1 MVTEEEEAIA
11 EGAVTREG
19 MLRADAMLRRH
30 WRKVYGESDMGKWHN
45 RQERLRTPRS
55 RAFGEDEP
63 EREPQVLVV
72 SVRFNSD
79 GDAAAV
85 SEASSRG
92 ARQSGR
98 RDWI

>member
-1 MVTEEEEAIA
+1 MV
-11 EGAVTREG
+11 EGAVAREG

-30 WRKVYGESDMGKWHN
+30 WRKVYGECDMGKWHN

-55 RAFGEDEP
+55 RAFGESEP
-63 EREPQVLVV
+63 EREPQALVL
-72 SVRFNSD
+72 SVRSDSD
-79 GDAAAV
+79 GSALAV